1 VRTAQS
7 VEGVSDLHKLRTRQ
21 VGNCYAINMHI
32 RMDGH
37 LSLIEAHDKA
47 TAVERAL
54 RRKFG
59 ENTLVNVH
67 IEPIKEKH

>member
-1 VRTAQS
+1 
-7 VEGVSDLHKLRTRQ
+7 
-21 VGNCYAINMHI
+21 MHV

-54 RRKFG
+54 RERFG
-59 ENTLVNVH
+59 NGTLVNVH
-67 IEPIKEKH
+67 IEPLEKDYK